1 MLYSLFLYQSGS
13 GLLMYEKS
21 LQNVGSGKLELFS
34 SFFAAINTFVS
45 ELVKDGSRELKNI
58 SMGEYTIITSSLKE
72 IKTDVVM
79 IADKDDF
86 KTVNKILPKIIK
98 ILYKHKELL
107 LEWNHNKSQ
116 LNVLDPEISE
126 ILYSKKQ
133 LLGDISNLTEDA
145 ALFLKSMWS
154 HRSLL
159 KGELSQQER
168 ENLLKERDFLSSRL
182 DDQNVVNL
190 FRKLAVCKKII
201 ELSEK
206 LNEEKTFIEYQ
217 NRLNKIKEELN
228 ETFVKLR
235 YYLKSIKETLSK
247 TIDKLGNKSLKMGDY
262 KDCYL
267 SLYSFS
273 NKVKTVSE
281 GVNFKKYRNW
291 AMKIISKEEVPDDEF
306 SEIIMNILKMSD
318 NLEDYIDGEIS

>member
-1 MLYSLFLYQSGS
+1 
-13 GLLMYEKS
+13 MYEKS